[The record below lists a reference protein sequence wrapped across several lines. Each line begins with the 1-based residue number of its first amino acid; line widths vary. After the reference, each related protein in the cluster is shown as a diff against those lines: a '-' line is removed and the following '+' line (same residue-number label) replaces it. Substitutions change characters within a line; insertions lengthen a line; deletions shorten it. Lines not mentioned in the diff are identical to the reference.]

1 MDRLKDQ
8 VAIITGGAAGLGQAT
23 ALLFAEEGAKVVIAD
38 VDLRLATE
46 TADLITANAG
56 EAMAVAMD
64 VTKAADVEKMV
75 RTVVQRFGRIDI
87 LVNNAGIRGKGTVLE
102 LTEEAWDRIIDINLK
117 GMFLCS
123 KHVLPVMQGQ
133 HEGKIVC
140 ISSMSGVVGH
150 AGQAAYNASKHG
162 VIGLARCM
170 AMDHAP
176 DGIRVNVVAP
186 GIIDTGMLSD
196 ESPETLRVRLSG
208 NFLKRAAQPREIA
221 QTILHLVSD
230 AASYTTGAVYMVD
243 AGGTTSSGRTS

>member
-1 MDRLKDQ
+1 
-8 VAIITGGAAGLGQAT
+8 
-23 ALLFAEEGAKVVIAD
+23 
-38 VDLRLATE
+38 
-46 TADLITANAG
+46 
-56 EAMAVAMD
+56 
-64 VTKAADVEKMV
+64 MV

-230 AASYTTGAVYMVD
+230 AASYTAGAVYMVA